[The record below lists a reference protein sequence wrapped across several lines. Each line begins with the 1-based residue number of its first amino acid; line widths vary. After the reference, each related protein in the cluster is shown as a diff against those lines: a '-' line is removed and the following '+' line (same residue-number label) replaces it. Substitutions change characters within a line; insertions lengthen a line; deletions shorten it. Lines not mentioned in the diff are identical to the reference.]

1 MLLACGAEECRRHFH
16 DHKGPDIATPPTN
29 DRDIFFAPIHDVR
42 PRINPAA
49 PHAKRENRVM
59 RHTGASGS
67 KGLAENALLM
77 LLTGS
82 VLVIVSSRPRTAVR

>member
-1 MLLACGAEECRRHFH
+1 
-16 DHKGPDIATPPTN
+16 
-29 DRDIFFAPIHDVR
+29 
-42 PRINPAA
+42 
-49 PHAKRENRVM
+49 M